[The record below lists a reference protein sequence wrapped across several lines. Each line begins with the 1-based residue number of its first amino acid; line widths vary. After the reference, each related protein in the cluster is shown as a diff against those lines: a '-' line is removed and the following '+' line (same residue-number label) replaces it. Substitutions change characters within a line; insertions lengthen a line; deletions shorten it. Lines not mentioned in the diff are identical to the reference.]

1 MNINKI
7 FLHPRVI
14 YMKHVKNDNSINFQS
29 AVNFIFYKYSLTE
42 GLPTAQIIFIVLA
55 CWGLEVDTTL
65 IDYMVHR
72 KLST

>member
-14 YMKHVKNDNSINFQS
+14 YMNHVKNDNSINFQS
-29 AVNFIFYKYSLTE
+29 AVNFIFYKYSLTS
-42 GLPTAQIIFIVLA
+42 GLPTAQIIFIVLS

-65 IDYMVHR
+65 IDFMGHR
-72 KLST
+72 KVTK